1 LVGISTEGLTLC
13 EECVVV
19 VYLIADTPVSIPD
32 ELEVG
37 ASDDRSVK
45 RVRVRI
51 EVRGAG
57 SLRNSPIE
65 HLLLDL

>member
-1 LVGISTEGLTLC
+1 MGISTEGLTPC

-19 VYLIADTPVSIPD
+19 VYLIADTPVSMPD

-51 EVRGAG
+51 EVPGPAVSG
-57 SLRNSPIE
+57 IVPIE